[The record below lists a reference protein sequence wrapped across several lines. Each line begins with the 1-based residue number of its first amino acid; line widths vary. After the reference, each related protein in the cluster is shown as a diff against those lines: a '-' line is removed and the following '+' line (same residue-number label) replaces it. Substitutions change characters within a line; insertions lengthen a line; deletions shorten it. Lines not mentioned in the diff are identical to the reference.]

1 MLKKK
6 TKNKMIS
13 LRIEEDLLKD
23 FDYFVKQRYA
33 LSRNEAIEQL
43 MKHFNEKEKRKK
55 GADTTTS
62 RLF

>member
-43 MKHFNEKEKRKK
+43 IKHFNDKEKRKK
-55 GADTTTS
+55 GADMNS
-62 RLF
+62 GRLF

>member
-13 LRIEEDLLKD
+13 LRIQEDLLKD

-43 MKHFNEKEKRKK
+43 IKHFNDKEKRKK
-55 GADTTTS
+55 GTDMS
-62 RLF
+62 SGRLF

>member
-55 GADTTTS
+55 AADMNS
-62 RLF
+62 GRLF

>member
-1 MLKKK
+1 
-6 TKNKMIS
+6 MIS

-55 GADTTTS
+55 AADMNS
-62 RLF
+62 GRLF

>member
-1 MLKKK
+1 
-6 TKNKMIS
+6 MIS
-13 LRIEEDLLKD
+13 LRIQEDLLKD

-55 GADTTTS
+55 TS
-62 RLF
+62 DMNSGRLF